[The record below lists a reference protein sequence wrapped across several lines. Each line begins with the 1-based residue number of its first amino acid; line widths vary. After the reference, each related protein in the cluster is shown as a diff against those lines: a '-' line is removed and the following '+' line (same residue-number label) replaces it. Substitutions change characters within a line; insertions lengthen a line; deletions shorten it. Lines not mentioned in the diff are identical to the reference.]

1 MTQSADS
8 ANKPLCFCVVSDTRS
23 IRSWQHWLPCCPFQ
37 EIGILPFCTN
47 CGTRVDL
54 GASFCHNCGTP
65 QPHASAQYT
74 DFLHGISNRTASV
87 LCYVPIFGVIPA
99 IVFLASHRFR
109 TNSRVRFDAF
119 QSLYLFLTWLIIHTA
134 IPALL
139 FAGHGWGVESAL
151 LGLLKLVVFICWIYL
166 LVRAAQHQQVRLP
179 VLGDLA
185 ARSTTEQL

>member
-1 MTQSADS
+1 VSALLFTFSGDW
-8 ANKPLCFCVVSDTRS
+8 N
-23 IRSWQHWLPCCPFQ
+23 
-37 EIGILPFCTN
+37 LPFCTN
-47 CGTRVDL
+47 CGTSVDL
-54 GASFCHNCGTP
+54 GASFCRHCGAP
-65 QPHASAQYT
+65 QPRPAAQFT
-74 DFLHGISNRTASV
+74 DFLDGISNRTASV

-139 FAGHGWGVESAL
+139 FAGHGWGIESAF
-151 LGLLKLVVFICWIYL
+151 LGLLKAVVFICWIYL
-166 LVRAAQHQQVRLP
+166 LVKAAQQQQVRLP